1 MPSYGTPDKV
11 ANDCE
16 FVLHVTPVALAAT
29 AAAAAAAY
37 EVGYFLCVHK
47 TKDKREKSSLL
58 LTLMSE
64 QTVPPG
70 DRGLT

>member
-16 FVLHVTPVALAAT
+16 FVLHVTPV